1 MRTAYGGSQ
10 TPIWYWEPVTPPPS
24 LPATPHS
31 RGTLMTPQSLAPR
44 RRRATLLLRNGILPV
59 TR

>member
-24 LPATPHS
+24 VPETPLS
-31 RGTLMTPQSLAPR
+31 RGTLMTPQSLTPR
-44 RRRATLLLRNGILPV
+44 TRRATLPLRDDTLPV